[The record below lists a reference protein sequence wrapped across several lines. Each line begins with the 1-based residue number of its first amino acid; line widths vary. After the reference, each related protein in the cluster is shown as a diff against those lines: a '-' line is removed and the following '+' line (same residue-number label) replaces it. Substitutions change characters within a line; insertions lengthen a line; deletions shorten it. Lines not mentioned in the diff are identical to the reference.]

1 MLYVCV
7 TDPATSRGRKKVAKE
22 AEVFNH
28 ASLPET
34 GAAGEKAHFLM
45 FNSLRYAES
54 HI

>member
-7 TDPATSRGRKKVAKE
+7 TDPATSRGRKKVANK
-22 AEVFNH
+22 AEVFNQRVY
-28 ASLPET
+28 LRR
-34 GAAGEKAHFLM
+34 AAGEKAHFLM